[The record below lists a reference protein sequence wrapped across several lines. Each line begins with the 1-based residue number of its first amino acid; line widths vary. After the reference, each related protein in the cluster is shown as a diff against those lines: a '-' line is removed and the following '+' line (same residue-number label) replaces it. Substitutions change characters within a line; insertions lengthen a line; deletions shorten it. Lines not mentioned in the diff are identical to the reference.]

1 MQRFIGLIAGL
12 LFLADLVSAAAPGWV
27 YVRVR
32 PTALPLVQTRTL
44 WLGAHATIE
53 RRLLV
58 PEQTIAWQRQQRNAA
73 VAQGDKRTTQIER
86 AEEPLLR
93 TLVVRYD
100 GDLPLSKY
108 CQYLM
113 AENPHVEYAEPVRRQ
128 RLHATPNDP
137 LFAEQAYLQT
147 IEAPAA
153 WDITTGAASVLI
165 GVSDSGVR
173 FTHEDLSGALAV
185 NTGEIAGNNIDDDGN
200 GYTDDYRGYNLSW
213 RDDRTAPDNV
223 FHPTD
228 GHGTSVAG
236 IIAAVQ
242 NNAKGISGIA
252 PGCRIVPIKA
262 TPNSTEGFI
271 LFGYESLIYAAVRG
285 CKVVN
290 CSWGNEDQSPS
301 PIEESIVAYAVARD
315 VAIVASAGNGTGAQ
329 PMYPAAYPG
338 VLGVGETDVNGSVVP
353 GTGIGAHCKILAPG
367 SNARTTGSLTDADY
381 TYFSGTS
388 SAAPMVSGVVALVRS
403 HFPQLSALQALEHVR
418 LTARDVRSANPDIAA
433 LIPGMVN
440 ARQALERDPF
450 STPAI
455 VPIGVRL
462 QRLDGT
468 PVERSE
474 AGDTLQVF
482 FDVVNRL
489 GSGTQLRW
497 SLQIVQSWG
506 SSTDAVEV
514 LDAVVT
520 KPAVTAG
527 EEFTLGPFSIV
538 IQRREPLL
546 HFFRLEVSGQG
557 SSGAQ
562 YQDVA
567 LLPFYPTPDW
577 VTIRGDS
584 LVLSVGDYGWIGRNT
599 GSGQEHKGY
608 GLTSA
613 ALGSLLYGGGVFVV
627 DFSAEKVRSG
637 IEGDALAYE
646 NDFVPL
652 SIGATNTR
660 AERILRDTTT
670 SSGAA
675 IGVTLREE
683 FDVIDHATIRIRTSL
698 INTSTEPLHD
708 VAVGYFFDFDLTP
721 AGDSSVVSLLIDRSD
736 VCAEMMERMSGD
748 PVVAALIRTADTSAR
763 VQCAGL
769 DAAYARIGYFI
780 PERKME
786 TLRQGTQ
793 LQMGGQGDK
802 SIVVGVRYPNT
813 LAPMASRT
821 ADVFI
826 VFGRSSAEVRQRVL
840 ALASVQ
846 QSSTQTSLLM
856 RPHPATGDA
865 ATIDCDAIAG
875 QRSWWRLFTLDGHCL
890 WQQQFIA
897 TPEQVILPLEA
908 LPSGVFMLTVHGDNI
923 QLRQTFLRLR

>member
-12 LFLADLVSAAAPGWV
+12 LFLADLVSTAAPGWV

-32 PTALPLVQTRTL
+32 PTALPLVQTQTL
-44 WLGAHATIE
+44 WLGSGATIE
-53 RRLLV
+53 RRLLM
-58 PEQTIAWQRQQRNAA
+58 PEQTIAWQHATAQSITRSDQRAA
-73 VAQGDKRTTQIER
+73 MIAQ
-86 AEEPLLR
+86 AEEPLVR

-100 GDLPLSKY
+100 GELPLAKF

-113 AENPHVEYAEPVRRQ
+113 ADNPHVEYAEPVRRQ

-137 LFAEQAYLQT
+137 LFAEQAYLQA

-153 WDITTGAASVLI
+153 WDITTGAASVLVGI
-165 GVSDSGVR
+165 SDSGVR

-185 NTGEIAGNNIDDDGN
+185 NTGEIPGNNTDDDSN

-213 RDDRTAPDNV
+213 RDDRTAPDDV

-236 IIAAVQ
+236 IVAAVQ
-242 NNAKGISGIA
+242 NNAKGISGVA

-271 LFGYESLIYAAVRG
+271 LFGYESLIYAAIRG

-338 VLGVGETDVNGSVVP
+338 VLGVGETDVNGRIIP

-403 HFPQLSALQALEHVR
+403 HYPQLSALQALEHVR

-433 LIPGMVN
+433 LLPGMVN
-440 ARQALERDPF
+440 ARQALQRDPF
-450 STPAI
+450 ATPAI

-468 PVERSE
+468 PVERGES
-474 AGDTLQVF
+474 GDTLQVF

-506 SSTDAVEV
+506 GSTDAVEV

-520 KPAVTAG
+520 KPAVAAG

-546 HFFRLEVSGQG
+546 HFFRLEVSGRG
-557 SSGAQ
+557 SGGAE
-562 YQDVA
+562 YQDAA

-577 VTIRGDS
+577 VTIRHDS
-584 LVLSVGDYGWIGRNT
+584 LVLSVGDHGWIGRNT
-599 GSGQEHKGY
+599 GSVQEHKGY

-613 ALGSLLYGGGVFVV
+613 ALGSLLYGGGVYVV
-627 DFSAEKVRSG
+627 DFSTEKVRSG

-652 SIGATNTR
+652 SISAAANR
-660 AERILRDTTT
+660 AERTLRDTAT
-670 SSGAA
+670 SSGSA

-683 FDVIDHATIRIRTSL
+683 FEIVDQATIRIRTSL
-698 INTSTEPLHD
+698 INTSTEALHD

-721 AGDSSVVSLLIDRSD
+721 AGDSSAISLLIDRSD

-748 PVVAALIRTADTSAR
+748 PVVVALIRSADTSAR
-763 VQCAGL
+763 LQCAGL
-769 DAAYARIGYFI
+769 DAAYAQVGNFI

-786 TLRQGTQ
+786 TLRQGTR
-793 LQMGGQGDK
+793 LQMGGLGDK
-802 SIVVGVRYPNT
+802 SIVVGVRYPAT
-813 LAPMASRT
+813 LAPMESRH
-821 ADVFI
+821 ADIFI
-826 VFGRSSAEVRQRVL
+826 LLGRNAAEIRQRAL
-840 ALASVQ
+840 ALSNVYASVEP
-846 QSSTQTSLLM
+846 SALGV
-856 RPHPATGDA
+856 RPHPATGET
-865 ATIDCDAIAG
+865 ATIDCAGIAG
-875 QRSWWRLFTLDGHCL
+875 HRSQWQLLTLDGRCV
-890 WQQQFIA
+890 WEKSFPT
-897 TPEQVILPLEA
+897 TPEQIVLPLESV
-908 LPSGVFMLTVHGDNI
+908 PSGMFVLTVHSHGVV
-923 QLRQTFLRLR
+923 LRQNILRLR